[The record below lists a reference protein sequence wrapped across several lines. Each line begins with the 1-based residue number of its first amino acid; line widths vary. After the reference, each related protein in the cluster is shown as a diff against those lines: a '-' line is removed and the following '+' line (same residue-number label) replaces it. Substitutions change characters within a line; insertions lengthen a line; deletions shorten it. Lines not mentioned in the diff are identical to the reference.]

1 MIPSGTN
8 LSGDT
13 RERLLHAARQAFMKE
28 GYRASMD
35 GIAALAG
42 VAKQTLYNHFA
53 GKDEL
58 FAETAS
64 LTSNAI
70 SVTLDGQTGDVR
82 GCLLRFARAFRSKVL
97 GEDSLAVFRAL
108 VAETPRMPRLARAF
122 FDKGAEKTATRLAEF
137 LGRAMADGRLRR
149 DDPRFAAEMLLSM
162 LGGFEHFRRV
172 CGAHAPA
179 ANETMRVERIV
190 DCFLRAWAPDRGKR
204 T

>member
-1 MIPSGTN
+1 MIQSGTN
-8 LSGDT
+8 LSVDT
-13 RERLLHAARQAFMKE
+13 RERVLHAARQAFMKE

-42 VAKQTLYNHFA
+42 VAKQTLYNHFS

-64 LTSNAI
+64 LTSNAL
-70 SVTLDGQTGDVR
+70 SVTLAADTGDVR
-82 GCLLRFARAFRSKVL
+82 ACLLRFAERFRARVL
-97 GEDSLAVFRAL
+97 CDEGLAVFRAL

-122 FDKGAEKTATRLAEF
+122 FDKGAEKTATRLAQF
-137 LGRAMADGRLRR
+137 LARAMKDGRLRR
-149 DDPRFAAEMLLSM
+149 DDPRFAAEMLLSL

-172 CGAHAPA
+172 CGADAPA
-179 ANETMRVERIV
+179 VAETVRVERIV
-190 DCFLRAWAPDRGKR
+190 DCFLRAWAPDRGNR